1 MNGLVF
7 ANYRRFWTKNVTE
20 KFHSF
25 DDLNNFIIKKS
36 EPQWNNY
43 DVILGE
49 PLIFKKIKNLKLIKK
64 NIFEVIKNPKVLFKN
79 NSLMDQFNEI

>member
-1 MNGLVF
+1 ML
-7 ANYRRFWTKNVTE
+7 KK
-20 KFHSF
+20 KFQSF
-25 DDLNNFIIKKS
+25 IDLDKFIIKKK

-64 NIFEVIKNPKVLFKN
+64 NIFEVIKNPKVNSKNPKVLFKKN
-79 NSLMDQFNEI
+79 